1 MGTKCNDTIQKRLLS
16 SDYEKL
22 TFTKAFEI
30 ATSIELAT
38 SGAKNIQQQV
48 SAPPVSEVHKVET
61 RELSK
66 IKKSCYCCGDK
77 HNQEHCPFK
86 DKSCFFCGKEGHIAK
101 VCKAKQRSQQAS
113 SSSRPINQ
121 VSVDEKD
128 EPDQTY
134 NLFTLSGNSMAYK
147 TTLCI
152 DGHHLEMEIDTGSA
166 VTLISKNTFSKFFK
180 EKKLENTNAKLRTYT
195 GEDVNVIGTT
205 PVQWKVSN

>member
-1 MGTKCNDTIQKRLLS
+1 MEINDDTIQKRLLS
-16 SDYEKL
+16 VDYDKL

-30 ATSIELAT
+30 ATSFELAT

-48 SAPPVSEVHKVET
+48 SEPTVLEVHKVET
-61 RELSK
+61 RELPK
-66 IKKSCYCCGDK
+66 TKKACYRCGEK

-86 DKSCFFCGKEGHIAK
+86 DNSCFFCGKEGHITK

-121 VSVDEKD
+121 LSLDEKD

-152 DGHHLEMEIDTGSA
+152 VPA
-166 VTLISKNTFSKFFK
+166 
-180 EKKLENTNAKLRTYT
+180 
-195 GEDVNVIGTT
+195 TT
-205 PVQWKVSN
+205 